1 MQSWNQPVQSQQPQ
15 EQVLAGIL
23 GAFLFAL
30 AGGVVWVILSR
41 LGYISWI
48 SGFVAVV
55 CGVRG
60 YSFFARRE
68 SRRGVIIAVLMA
80 FLVIVLAWYA
90 CLAWDV
96 CDAYKEWYEAGE
108 VTFTV
113 SYFEAFRGAWHFLE
127 EPEIAGSY
135 FLDLGLGL
143 VMCIVFG
150 ASSVYRLFRQAPA
163 DPQPASYT
171 PQPPYQGDPS
181 QYNSYAQP
189 QQPQQADPNQYNY
202 YAPQQ
207 PQQPQVDPNQYNYYA
222 PQQPQPQQADPNQ
235 YNYYAPQQP
244 QQAQA
249 DPNQYNYYAPQ
260 QPQPP
265 QQPPKPQDGTGNDQ
279 PWE

>member
-1 MQSWNQPVQSQQPQ
+1 MQTWNQPVQPAQPKQ
-15 EQVLAGIL
+15 EEQVLAGIL

-30 AGGVVWVILSR
+30 AGGAMWVILSR

-55 CGVRG
+55 YGVRG

-68 SRRGVIIAVLMA
+68 SRRGVVIAVLMA

-108 VTFTV
+108 VTFTI

-143 VMCIVFG
+143 VMCIGFG
-150 ASSVYRLFRQAPA
+150 ASSVYRLFLQAPA
-163 DPQPASYT
+163 DPQPATYT

-181 QYNSYAQP
+181 QYN
-189 QQPQQADPNQYNY
+189 Y

-207 PQQPQVDPNQYNYYA
+207 PQQPQP
-222 PQQPQPQQADPNQ
+222 P
-235 YNYYAPQQP
+235 
-244 QQAQA
+244 QA

-265 QQPPKPQDGTGNDQ
+265 QADPNQYNYYAPQQPQQPPKPQDGNDSDR
-279 PWE
+279 PWES